1 MRKTWLPVSDF
12 SVSEDVRF
20 KQVRYTAE
28 HLSFMFVTPNLSFP
42 VSSGPPRTT
51 FDVILLKTVCYMPH
65 FSKTSWL
72 LLMISP
78 ISSVCLNNM
87 GVCMLRPFGH
97 VPLFAT
103 PWTIPCQALL
113 SMGFPRQEYWSGLP
127 CNPGDLPQ
135 PRDRTLVSC
144 ISCRGILYLLSHRG
158 NPKYH
163 SFQIKS
169 KNNFPVS
176 LLCNIA
182 TNLQF
187 VKNKQTCSICKMQ

>member
-12 SVSEDVRF
+12 SVSEDVHF
-20 KQVRYTAE
+20 KQVRYTAQ

-103 PWTIPCQALL
+103 PWTIPCQAHL
-113 SMGFPRQEYWSGLP
+113 SMEFSRQEYWSGVP
-127 CNPGDLPQ
+127 FPSPGDLPN
-135 PRDRTLVSC
+135 P
-144 ISCRGILYLLSHRG
+144 GI
-158 NPKYH
+158 K
-163 SFQIKS
+163 
-169 KNNFPVS
+169 
-176 LLCNIA
+176 
-182 TNLQF
+182 T
-187 VKNKQTCSICKMQ
+187 QTVL

>member
-1 MRKTWLPVSDF
+1 MWERLGSQSQTSVHQKTFVLNKCITQQSISHSCSSLPILF
-12 SVSEDVRF
+12 F
-20 KQVRYTAE
+20 
-28 HLSFMFVTPNLSFP
+28 PP

-51 FDVILLKTVCYMPH
+51 SDVILLKTVCYMPH

-135 PRDRTLVSC
+135 PRRSSPTQGSNP
-144 ISCRGILYLLSHRG
+144 SLSHLLQEDSLPVKPLG
-158 NPKYH
+158 KP
-163 SFQIKS
+163 QI
-169 KNNFPVS
+169 S
-176 LLCNIA
+176 LLPN
-182 TNLQF
+182 
-187 VKNKQTCSICKMQ
+187 